1 MTMVVRAEGVCRV
14 IDLQGRLDTGNA
26 EEILATFMAELQD
39 TPGQVLI
46 TLSALEFVSSAGLRV
61 ILRVAKHVRGYSG
74 ALKVCGAD
82 GMVKEVLEISGFDSL
97 LDMYDTEERALATFG

>member
-1 MTMVVRAEGVCRV
+1 MTMATRGVGACRV

-26 EEILATFMAELQD
+26 EATLAAFMDELQD
-39 TPGQVLI
+39 SPGQVLI
-46 TLSALEFVSSAGLRV
+46 TLTALEFVSSAGLRV

-97 LDMYDTEERALATFG
+97 LDMYETEEKALSAFS